1 MRKLGGCRAA
11 ISVNT
16 GRKTIFTAAGAA
28 LVVAVV
34 FPLLVQDPYYIQLGV
49 QIGFYMVLAVGLNM
63 VAGFCGLLDLGYAAF
78 FAIGAYTT
86 GILMTRLHFSFWLT
100 IPFAIL
106 FAAIAG
112 VVVGGPTLRLRSDYL
127 AIVTLGFG
135 EIVRITANNLTITG
149 GATGIFGIPPLALGS
164 LLVTSKTFYYY
175 LMIFL
180 VVLGVAGAYSLRHSR
195 VGRAWHFIREDEDA
209 ALAMGVNTALFK
221 LYAYITGAVWA
232 SMTGAVYAVSM
243 TAIAPESFSY
253 SQSVLILIAVIL
265 GGLGSI
271 PGVLIGA
278 VLVTV
283 LPEVLRAVSSF
294 RLLVFGILMV
304 VFMIT
309 RPQGLWPENVRGV
322 FKPRAAADTT
332 LPAGGADD

>member
-1 MRKLGGCRAA
+1 MN
-11 ISVNT
+11 I
-16 GRKTIFTAAGAA
+16 GRKQRLPVVGVALVAAA
-28 LVVAVV
+28 L
-34 FPLLVQDPYYIQLGV
+34 FPLLFPDPYYVELGV

-86 GILMTRLHFSFWLT
+86 GVGMTRFHFSFWLT

-106 FAAIAG
+106 FAAVAG
-112 VVVGGPTLRLRSDYL
+112 VIVGGPTLRLRSDYL

-135 EIVRITANNLTITG
+135 EIVRITANNLAITG
-149 GATGIFGIPPLALGS
+149 GATGIFAIPPLRLGS
-164 LLVTSKTFYYY
+164 HLITAKIDYYY
-175 LMIFL
+175 LMMFL
-180 VVLGVAGAYSLRHSR
+180 VVLGVMGAYSLRHSR

-232 SMTGAVYAVSM
+232 SMVGAVYAVSM

-278 VLVTV
+278 VLVTA
-283 LPEVLRAVSSF
+283 LPEILREVSTF
-294 RLLVFGILMV
+294 RLLIFGILMV
-304 VFMIT
+304 VFMIL

-322 FKPRAAADTT
+322 FKPMPSVPGARPDGATYS
-332 LPAGGADD
+332 AGGDGD

>member
-1 MRKLGGCRAA
+1 
-11 ISVNT
+11 V
-16 GRKTIFTAAGAA
+16 
-28 LVVAVV
+28 
-34 FPLLVQDPYYIQLGV
+34 
-49 QIGFYMVLAVGLNM
+49 
-63 VAGFCGLLDLGYAAF
+63 
-78 FAIGAYTT
+78 
-86 GILMTRLHFSFWLT
+86 
-100 IPFAIL
+100 
-106 FAAIAG
+106 
-112 VVVGGPTLRLRSDYL
+112 
-127 AIVTLGFG
+127 
-135 EIVRITANNLTITG
+135 
-149 GATGIFGIPPLALGS
+149 
-164 LLVTSKTFYYY
+164 VTSKTGYYY

-180 VVLGVAGAYSLRHSR
+180 VVLGVAGANSLRHSR

-232 SMTGAVYAVSM
+232 SMVGAVYAVSM

-283 LPEVLRAVSSF
+283 LPELLRAVASF
-294 RLLVFGILMV
+294 RLLVFSILMV
-304 VFMIT
+304 VFMIA

-322 FKPRAAADTT
+322 FKARTGPGRT
-332 LPAGGADD
+332 LPAGGL